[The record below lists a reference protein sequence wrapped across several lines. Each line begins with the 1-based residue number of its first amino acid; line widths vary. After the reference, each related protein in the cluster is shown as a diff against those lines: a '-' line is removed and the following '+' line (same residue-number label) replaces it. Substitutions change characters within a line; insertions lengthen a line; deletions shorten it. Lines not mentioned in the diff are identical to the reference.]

1 MNKFYDT
8 CALLEL
14 QEKAF
19 EDFFYIADVTLV
31 ELENIKTSASKDNE
45 IKYKARKLLH
55 LLDNKSNQY
64 EVVKTGANATNNDN
78 DIINAALSLQ
88 KENNETLFVTKDVAC
103 RRLAAA
109 AGLNTINPDIE
120 EDDYTGYKVI
130 NLDDEELANF
140 YSSEVNSKNN
150 KYGLL
155 INEYLTVVNNSC
167 IVDKYKWTE
176 EGYKKVV
183 YPKIDSKFFGKISPY
198 NNDAYQ
204 LLALDSLV
212 HDQMVVLRGPAGSGK
227 SYLAFAYMMNQLE
240 TGKKEKIIIF
250 CNTVAARGAAKLGF
264 YPGTRT
270 EKLLDSQIGNFLKA
284 KLGEDTVN
292 DMILHEQLILLPL
305 ADIRGYD
312 TSGSNSIIYITEA
325 QNMDSDLMK
334 LALQRVGDDCQ
345 VILNGDDNAQVDL
358 DMYAGEHNGLRRV
371 SKVFRG
377 QDFYSEVT
385 LKNIYRS
392 KIAKIAENL

>member
-64 EVVKTGANATNNDN
+64 EVIRTGANATNNDN

-88 KENNETLFVTKDVAC
+88 KEKTLFITRDVAC

-109 AGLNTINPDIE
+109 AGLNTISPNVE

-130 NLDDEELANF
+130 NLNDEELANF

-155 INEYLTVVNNSC
+155 INEYLIVANNSC

-345 VILNGDDNAQVDL
+345 VILDGDDNAQVDL

>member
-64 EVVKTGANATNNDN
+64 EVIKTGANATNNDN

-88 KENNETLFVTKDVAC
+88 KEKTLFITRDVAC

-109 AGLNTINPDIE
+109 AGLNTISPDIE

-140 YSSEVNSKNN
+140 YSYEVNSKNN

-155 INEYLTVVNNSC
+155 INEYLIVVNNNC

-176 EGYKKVV
+176 EGYKKVI

-227 SYLAFAYMMNQLE
+227 SYLAFAHMMNQLE

-284 KLGEDTVN
+284 KLGEDIVN

-345 VILNGDDNAQVDL
+345 IILDGDDNAQVDL

>member
-1 MNKFYDT
+1 
-8 CALLEL
+8 
-14 QEKAF
+14 
-19 EDFFYIADVTLV
+19 
-31 ELENIKTSASKDNE
+31 
-45 IKYKARKLLH
+45 
-55 LLDNKSNQY
+55 
-64 EVVKTGANATNNDN
+64 
-78 DIINAALSLQ
+78 
-88 KENNETLFVTKDVAC
+88 
-103 RRLAAA
+103 
-109 AGLNTINPDIE
+109 
-120 EDDYTGYKVI
+120 
-130 NLDDEELANF
+130 
-140 YSSEVNSKNN
+140 
-150 KYGLL
+150 
-155 INEYLTVVNNSC
+155 
-167 IVDKYKWTE
+167 
-176 EGYKKVV
+176 
-183 YPKIDSKFFGKISPY
+183 
-198 NNDAYQ
+198 
-204 LLALDSLV
+204 
-212 HDQMVVLRGPAGSGK
+212 MVVLRGPAGSGK

-284 KLGEDTVN
+284 KLGEDIVN

-345 VILNGDDNAQVDL
+345 VILDGDDNAQVDL
-358 DMYAGEHNGLRRV
+358 DMYAGSNNGLRRV

-377 QDFYSEVT
+377 KDLYSEVT

-392 KIAKIAENL
+392 KIAKIAEEM

>member
-64 EVVKTGANATNNDN
+64 EVIRTGANATNNDN

-88 KENNETLFVTKDVAC
+88 KEKTLFITRDVAC

-109 AGLNTINPDIE
+109 AGLNTISPNVE

-130 NLDDEELANF
+130 NLNDEELANF

-155 INEYLTVVNNSC
+155 INEYLIVVNNSC

-345 VILNGDDNAQVDL
+345 VILDGDDNAQVDL

>member
-64 EVVKTGANATNNDN
+64 EVIKTGANATNNDN

-88 KENNETLFVTKDVAC
+88 KEDNKTLFITRDVAC

-109 AGLNTINPDIE
+109 AGLNTVNPDIE
-120 EDDYTGYKVI
+120 EDDYTGYKII

-140 YSSEVNSKNN
+140 YSCEVNSKNN

-155 INEYLTVVNNSC
+155 INEYLIVVNNNC

-176 EGYKKVV
+176 EGYKKVI

-284 KLGEDTVN
+284 KLGEDIVN

-345 VILNGDDNAQVDL
+345 VILDGDDNAQVDL

-392 KIAKIAENL
+392 KIAKIAEEI

>member
-55 LLDNKSNQY
+55 LLDNKSSQY

-88 KENNETLFVTKDVAC
+88 KENDETLFVTKDVAC

-120 EDDYTGYKVI
+120 EDDYTGYKII
-130 NLDDEELANF
+130 NLDDEELAIF

-155 INEYLTVVNNSC
+155 INEYLIVINNSC

-227 SYLAFAYMMNQLE
+227 SYLAFAHMMNQLE

-284 KLGEDTVN
+284 KLGEDIVN

-345 VILNGDDNAQVDL
+345 VILDGDDNAQVDL